1 MRRRITTVCII
12 KLRLLPMCC
21 GGRCF
26 TYDARSAK
34 PMNGWLRGNRIMLFK
49 STRGQAPLLGFADVL
64 LQGLAKG
71 GGLYIPESVP
81 VFSRA
86 DLKRLRLL
94 SYPALADEIT
104 RHFVVGDLFSAADNR
119 RLTMNAYASDVW
131 ESSNVVPV
139 VKLFDRVY
147 LAELFR
153 GPTLAF
159 KDLAMQLLAL
169 QMEMALARRGEKLV
183 LYGATSGD
191 TGPAAI
197 EAFAGKRNIE
207 LFMSYP
213 KNGTSDTQRRQMTTV
228 LAKNIHVMELE
239 GTFDDCQDTV
249 KALGYGAINSINMAR
264 IVAQIIYYYWSY
276 FRATRSNDEEVMFS
290 VPTGNSGN
298 MYACVLAKRT
308 GLPVKKI
315 IVATNEND
323 VVARCIKTGVYEPTG
338 VVATS
343 SPSMDIQSSSNFER
357 LVHDVVGDAAEVARL
372 YGQLKT
378 EKKFSVDP
386 GLFRDLGIVAGA
398 SDTSQR
404 HQMIKHIFD
413 VTGKREIIDTHTAN
427 GLVIGLPHY
436 ERDVPLICMATAS
449 PVKFRPVIE
458 EVLGVSIPLPE
469 RFADIGEREER
480 FETLPADAWVVDA
493 YIKQQ
498 LLEAA

>member
-1 MRRRITTVCII
+1 MRIMRR
-12 KLRLLPMCC
+12 
-21 GGRCF
+21 
-26 TYDARSAK
+26 SAM
-34 PMNGWLRGNRIMLFK
+34 PMNGWLRGNAIMLYK
-49 STRGQAPLLGFADVL
+49 STRGQAPLLGFGDVL
-64 LQGLAKG
+64 LQGLAKD

-94 SYPALADEIT
+94 SYSALADEVT
-104 RHFVVGDLFSAADNR
+104 RSFVVGDMFSLHDNR
-119 RLTMNAYASDVW
+119 SLTMNAYASDAW
-131 ESSNVVPV
+131 ETSNVVPV

-183 LYGATSGD
+183 IYGATSGD

-213 KNGTSDTQRRQMTTV
+213 KNGTSDMQRRQMTTV
-228 LAKNIHVMELE
+228 TAKNIHAMAIE

-249 KALGYGAINSINMAR
+249 KALGYAAINSINMAR
-264 IVAQIIYYYWSY
+264 IVAQIVYYFWSY
-276 FRATRSNDEEVMFS
+276 FAATRSNDEEVMFS
-290 VPTGNSGN
+290 VPTGNFGN
-298 MYACVLAKRT
+298 TYACLLAKRM
-308 GLPVKKI
+308 GLPVRKI

-338 VVATS
+338 VIATS
-343 SPSMDIQSSSNFER
+343 SPSMDIQGSSNFER
-357 LVHDVVGDAAEVARL
+357 LVHDVVGDATEVVRL
-372 YGQLKT
+372 YSQLKT
-378 EKKFSVDP
+378 GKKFSIDP
-386 GLFRDLGIVAGA
+386 ALIARTGMVAGA

-404 HQMIKHIFD
+404 HQMIKHVFD
-413 VTGKREIIDTHTAN
+413 VTNKREIIDTHTAN
-427 GLVIGLPHY
+427 GLVVGLPHY
-436 ERDVPLICMATAS
+436 ECDVPLICMATAS

-458 EVLGVSIPLPE
+458 EVLAVQIPLPE

-498 LLEAA
+498 LLKAA